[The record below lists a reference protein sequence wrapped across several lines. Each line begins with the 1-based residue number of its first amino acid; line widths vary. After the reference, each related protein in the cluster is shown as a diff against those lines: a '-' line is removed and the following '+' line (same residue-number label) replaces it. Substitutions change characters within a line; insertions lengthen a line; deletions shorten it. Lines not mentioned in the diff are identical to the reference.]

1 MLNKYIY
8 DFSYFWTLSRI
19 ILFSHFGLKLLFPN
33 LCKILIKF
41 SLGGENHNE
50 EGGWRAKLSCFYRVL
65 PNCFSKCQMIFEK
78 IKCIKEKSNCQ
89 ASAKLSQLKSAR
101 LKTFADQEP
110 VERLIPLGQEVSP
123 HSNSSVV
130 SVLSS
135 SFSLSGG
142 TFHLNYS

>member
-1 MLNKYIY
+1 MI
-8 DFSYFWTLSRI
+8 FHIFWTLSQF
-19 ILFSHFGLKLLFPN
+19 ILFSHFGLKLLFLN

-89 ASAKLSQLKSAR
+89 TSAKLSQLRSAR
-101 LKTFADQEP
+101 LKTFAD
-110 VERLIPLGQEVSP
+110 
-123 HSNSSVV
+123 
-130 SVLSS
+130 
-135 SFSLSGG
+135 
-142 TFHLNYS
+142 